1 MKICNKDCFNCP
13 FEDYINDKMD
23 YEDYVE
29 SANRDKDLR
38 STSKSRKLAAQKKAY
53 YEANRDKLAEYQ
65 KAYREANRDKIAEYQ
80 KAYYEANKIRIAEN
94 RRKRKEG

>member
-13 FEDYINDKMD
+13 FDDCINDEMD

-38 STSKSRKLAAQKKAY
+38 STSKRRKVAAQK
-53 YEANRDKLAEYQ
+53 
-65 KAYREANRDKIAEYQ
+65 KAYREANRDKVAEYQ

-94 RRKRKEG
+94 RRRRREV

>member
-13 FEDYINDKMD
+13 FEDCINDKMD

-29 SANRDKDLR
+29 SANRDK
-38 STSKSRKLAAQKKAY
+38 
-53 YEANRDKLAEYQ
+53 LAEYQ
-65 KAYREANRDKIAEYQ
+65 KAYR
-80 KAYYEANKIRIAEN
+80 EANKIRIAEN